1 MKGREIREMNPE
13 ELNKKLQDLKQELFN
28 LRLRKNTEQLENPR
42 RFREIRREIARILT
56 VLRERE

>member
-42 RFREIRREIARILT
+42 RFRDIKREIARILT

>member
-42 RFREIRREIARILT
+42 RFRDIKREIARILT
-56 VLRERE
+56 ALRERE

>member
-1 MKGREIREMNPE
+1 MKGREIREMSTE

-42 RFREIRREIARILT
+42 RFRDIKREIARILT
-56 VLRERE
+56 ALRERE